1 MNDRKYGIFVHGLHK
16 SASMFLFKVF
26 QDLANEAQI
35 EHYSANNKPEPN
47 QQELNFDTNSSF
59 CYCPVRHFA
68 ISPSEISSKT
78 EKWSDLD
85 FIVRDDFP
93 NLDNIYRIYQLRD
106 PRDILVSQYFSFGF
120 IHSGKKNLTPM
131 KLKIQKMTIDEYCLE
146 YADELYDRYCNILK
160 IIDRQNPNY
169 LIVHYETMVLN
180 FREWLAQVIEP
191 FEFNKPK
198 ELVLEIY
205 YQKHCQEFETEGF
218 QESMKHKRKMIP
230 GDHSE
235 KLTSVTIETLNN
247 KFADILHAAY
257 TDKELEVARA

>member
-1 MNDRKYGIFVHGLHK
+1 
-16 SASMFLFKVF
+16 MFLFKIF
-26 QDLANEAQI
+26 RDLADEAQI
-35 EHYSANNKPEPN
+35 NYYSANNQPEPN
-47 QQELNFDTNSSF
+47 QNELKQDTNSSF

-68 ISPSEISSKT
+68 KIASEIPSQA
-78 EKWSDLD
+78 EKSTDPG

-146 YADELYDRYCNILK
+146 YADELYNRYLNILA

-180 FREWLAQVIEP
+180 FKDWLAQIIVP
-191 FEFNKPK
+191 FEFDKPK
-198 ELVLEIY
+198 ELVLETY
-205 YQKHCQEFETEGF
+205 YQKYCQEFDTEGF
-218 QESMKHKRKMIP
+218 EESMKHKRKMIP
-230 GDHSE
+230 GDHRE
-235 KLTSVTIETLNN
+235 KLTTATIEALNV
-247 KFADILHAAY
+247 KFADILQACY
-257 TDKELEVARA
+257 TNKELEFVHS